1 MRARTINGTEV
12 PIEAKPQYIWSL
24 PSPSLKTISIGARV
38 HHSGGLQSAYKN
50 RRKAPDL
57 SFPIITQGFNPGRPG
72 RPRETPG
79 DPGRPRETLGDP
91 GRPWETP
98 SLLSPP
104 LPGTPAPSVQS
115 AR

>member
-24 PSPSLKTISIGARV
+24 PSPSLKTISIGAQV

-57 SFPIITQGFNPGRPG
+57 FLPIITQGFNPGG
-72 RPRETPG
+72 PG
-79 DPGRPRETLGDP
+79 DS
-91 GRPWETP
+91 GRPWESP
-98 SLLSPP
+98 SPQPSATLY
-104 LPGTPAPSVQS
+104 PGAICAICKMTS
-115 AR
+115 

>member
-57 SFPIITQGFNPGRPG
+57 SFPIITQGFNLGDPGRPG
-72 RPRETPG
+72 RPWG
-79 DPGRPRETLGDP
+79 AWETLGDP
-91 GRPWETP
+91 GDP
-98 SLLSPP
+98 LSPQ
-104 LPGTPAPSVQS
+104 PS
-115 AR
+115 ATL

>member
-57 SFPIITQGFNPGRPG
+57 FLPIITQGFNPGG
-72 RPRETPG
+72 
-79 DPGRPRETLGDP
+79 P
-91 GRPWETP
+91 GRPWETREGLGDP
-98 SLLSPP
+98 GDLGDPGSPPLLSPP
-104 LPGTPAPSVQS
+104 LPYTPAPSV
-115 AR
+115 

>member
-50 RRKAPDL
+50 RRKVPDL
-57 SFPIITQGFNPGRPG
+57 FLPIITQGFNPGIPGIPGGPRTPRSEEHTSELQSRPHLVC
-72 RPRETPG
+72 R
-79 DPGRPRETLGDP
+79 
-91 GRPWETP
+91 
-98 SLLSPP
+98 LL
-104 LPGTPAPSVQS
+104 LEKKKDRAEAVV
-115 AR
+115 